1 MAGTTGSKAGTLQRV
16 DGHID
21 DASSLVFACLY
32 AYEGTIQALDR
43 FQRNV
48 TQYGIP
54 LALYMGRSTTYHSPA
69 QPTMEEQ
76 LARGETQEL
85 ILAGDCG
92 N

>member
-1 MAGTTGSKAGTLQRV
+1 MAISTMHRAWFLLG
-16 DGHID
+16 
-21 DASSLVFACLY
+21 LY

-76 LARGETQEL
+76 LAGGKPRS
-85 ILAGDCG
+85 
-92 N
+92 